1 MFNMPREQGNEN
13 VCAVFYIFVTK
24 ELTLPGQS
32 VITEFMCSSPF
43 LCVLG
48 HDSSNARSKVT

>member
-13 VCAVFYIFVTK
+13 VCAVFHIFVTK

-32 VITEFMCSSPF
+32 VITEFI
-43 LCVLG
+43 CVLA
-48 HDSSNARSKVT
+48 HFCVF